1 MDHGP
6 ALGHR
11 DASTPLF
18 RAALAAPALWLCVG
32 AVAAHQLNVT
42 LLNTALFPLFDGIL
56 SEAKDAGSL
65 FGAVFDLV
73 LYALAARR
81 PALFKPLPLLFASFA
96 CIALGL
102 AATAGGIA
110 LQNPAVL
117 AAGACIRSAGESW
130 IGCLLML
137 ALVSLLE
144 RHGSRALLACLC
156 AGWAASYVL
165 EGACSLLDLNAQL
178 VVFFATPFLE
188 AALVY
193 RMSAGVCAR
202 TAAAPPTASL
212 RVTNPRSFL
221 PLGHAVFVTI
231 VLLKASFGFAMTFA
245 GSYTDQLSTIL
256 ACVPALVVAVG
267 FAVSNRSG
275 LNAFYKATMLCVLAG
290 FLLVNP
296 LIESVTGTPWLANVV
311 LRAGGDLTRMLVF
324 LLVAHLGARN
334 PVNALCLSFYISA
347 ASSLGSVVGA
357 QLGILANNALAS
369 DPGTFALLLAA
380 IVFLFVAYNVL
391 SPKDFDFDEAA
402 RSIEAVEP
410 LQVAA
415 PADLLAAGVERIAA
429 DRGLTPRET
438 EALEL
443 LAHGRNAQAIQERM
457 VVSRSTAKTH
467 IRNVYAKL
475 EVHSQQE
482 LIDAVEL
489 AAGDGTSPR

>member
-1 MDHGP
+1 M
-6 ALGHR
+6 
-11 DASTPLF
+11 
-18 RAALAAPALWLCVG
+18 
-32 AVAAHQLNVT
+32 
-42 LLNTALFPLFDGIL
+42 
-56 SEAKDAGSL
+56 
-65 FGAVFDLV
+65 
-73 LYALAARR
+73 
-81 PALFKPLPLLFASFA
+81 
-96 CIALGL
+96 
-102 AATAGGIA
+102 
-110 LQNPAVL
+110 
-117 AAGACIRSAGESW
+117 
-130 IGCLLML
+130 
-137 ALVSLLE
+137 
-144 RHGSRALLACLC
+144 
-156 AGWAASYVL
+156 
-165 EGACSLLDLNAQL
+165 
-178 VVFFATPFLE
+178 
-188 AALVY
+188 
-193 RMSAGVCAR
+193 
-202 TAAAPPTASL
+202 
-212 RVTNPRSFL
+212 
-221 PLGHAVFVTI
+221 
-231 VLLKASFGFAMTFA
+231 
-245 GSYTDQLSTIL
+245 
-256 ACVPALVVAVG
+256 PALVVAVG
-267 FAVSNRSG
+267 FVVANRSG
-275 LNAFYKATMLCVLAG
+275 LNAFYNATMLCVLAG

-429 DRGLTPRET
+429 DRGLTPREM

>member
-11 DASTPLF
+11 DTSTPSF
-18 RAALAAPALWLCVG
+18 RAALAAPVLWLCVG
-32 AVAAHQLNVT
+32 AVAVHQLNVT
-42 LLNTALFPLFDGIL
+42 LLNTALFPLFDGIF

-65 FGAVFDLV
+65 FGAAFDLA

-81 PALFKPLPLLFASFA
+81 PALFKPLPPLFASFA

-102 AATAGGIA
+102 AVTAGGIA
-110 LQNPAVL
+110 LQNPAALV
-117 AAGACIRSAGESW
+117 AGACMRGAGTSW

-144 RHGSRALLACLC
+144 RHGGRALLACLC

-165 EGACSLLDLNAQL
+165 EGACSLFSLDAQL
-178 VVFFATPFLE
+178 AVFLLTPFLE

-193 RMSAGVCAR
+193 RMSVGVCVRA
-202 TAAAPPTASL
+202 AAAPPVASL

-221 PLGHAVFVTI
+221 PLGHTVFVTI

-256 ACVPALVVAVG
+256 ACVPALVVAMG
-267 FAVSNRSG
+267 FVVANRSG

-296 LIESVTGTPWLANVV
+296 LIENMTGMPWLANVV

-334 PVNALCLSFYISA
+334 PVNALCLSFYVSA

-357 QLGILANNALAS
+357 QLGILANSALAS
-369 DPGTFALLLAA
+369 DPGAFALLLAA

-391 SPKDFDFDEAA
+391 APEGFDFDEAA

-415 PADLLAAGVERIAA
+415 PADLLTSGVERIAA